1 MVFCDAFNEEA
12 VANLRQRKI
21 REDKPFAVMAT
32 NLDIVKKICEVNDKE
47 MVKALPGIN
56 PSSITK
62 NGAVGTFDLKKGDI
76 KKIFDFIGKVP
87 TDMDMPEI
95 GVQYNNSAVF
105 KEENNVENEPKE
117 NDILT
122 DSKNEA
128 LFNEADANSLAS
140 DRKLGEV
147 KNAFYKLKE
156 FIKSKNISK
165 QKGEEKE

>member
-1 MVFCDAFNEEA
+1 
-12 VANLRQRKI
+12 
-21 REDKPFAVMAT
+21 
-32 NLDIVKKICEVNDKE
+32 
-47 MVKALPGIN
+47 
-56 PSSITK
+56 
-62 NGAVGTFDLKKGDI
+62 
-76 KKIFDFIGKVP
+76 
-87 TDMDMPEI
+87 MPEI

-128 LFNEADANSLAS
+128 LFNEADANSLPS
-140 DRKLGEV
+140 DTKLGEV

-156 FIKSKNISK
+156 SIKSKNISK

>member
-1 MVFCDAFNEEA
+1 
-12 VANLRQRKI
+12 
-21 REDKPFAVMAT
+21 
-32 NLDIVKKICEVNDKE
+32 
-47 MVKALPGIN
+47 
-56 PSSITK
+56 
-62 NGAVGTFDLKKGDI
+62 
-76 KKIFDFIGKVP
+76 
-87 TDMDMPEI
+87 MDMPEI
-95 GVQYNNSAVF
+95 GVQYNNSTVF
-105 KEENNVENEPKE
+105 KEENN
-117 NDILT
+117 ILT